1 MLLMIPCFCASSL
14 LLRMMRKGK
23 NFFFL
28 FLMEL
33 SYNARDAENLNAI
46 YLVNLLNESL
56 VYCLEDVYVIQ
67 IQVQYLYNSC

>member
-1 MLLMIPCFCASSL
+1 
-14 LLRMMRKGK
+14 
-23 NFFFL
+23 
-28 FLMEL
+28 MEL

-67 IQVQYLYNSC
+67 IQV